1 MEEKKPFGTR
11 LEAFFAGKGFY
22 IVLFLCVAIIGVSAW
37 SLLTGDTESTPERG
51 VSMYVAGLD
60 DVVIADGGAVSVPSE
75 ALMPAPEPEAEASA
89 VAQEPERAEAPA
101 STPTALSIPEE
112 APAPLPVQDY
122 YIWPVS
128 GEIAGVY
135 SMAALVWNPTMQD
148 WRTHDG
154 FDIAADLGTQVKA
167 AANGRVTDV
176 YEDDLCGM
184 TVVLTHQNGLQS
196 IYSNLA
202 AAPTVGIGDTVG
214 VGQVIGA
221 VGDTALGE
229 AGQVCHL
236 HFAMT
241 LDGESVDPGDYLP

>member
-1 MEEKKPFGTR
+1 MEEKKSFGTR

-37 SLLTGDTESTPERG
+37 SLLTVDTEDAG
-51 VSMYVAGLD
+51 VGTSVSVAGMEDTRIAEVGTLT
-60 DVVIADGGAVSVPSE
+60 VPEGPLTVI
-75 ALMPAPEPEAEASA
+75 PAEEPEAEPDAPA
-89 VAQEPERAEAPA
+89 AEPEQPA
-101 STPTALSIPEE
+101 SETVSIPEE
-112 APAPLPVQDY
+112 APANLPVQDY

-128 GEIAGVY
+128 GEIAGAY
-135 SMAALVWNPTMQD
+135 SMAALMWNPTMQD

-154 FDIAADLGTQVKA
+154 IDIAAELGTQVKA
-167 AANGRVTDV
+167 AANGRVADV
-176 YEDDLCGM
+176 YEDDLCGT

-202 AAPTVGIGDTVG
+202 AAPAVSIGDAVG

-236 HFAMT
+236 HFGMA
-241 LDGESVDPGDYLP
+241 LNGESVDPADYLP